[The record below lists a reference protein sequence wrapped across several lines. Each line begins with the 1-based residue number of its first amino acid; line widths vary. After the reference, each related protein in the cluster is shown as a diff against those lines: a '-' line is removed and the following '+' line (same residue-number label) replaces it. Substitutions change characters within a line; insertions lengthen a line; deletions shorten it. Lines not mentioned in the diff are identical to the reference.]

1 MLVIKQSATYLKD
14 LKITRHFPRVHA
26 VLQTQSLVPTCRK
39 NQGFSASGICECILN
54 KPNYQSMGQT
64 QNIRLP
70 MQRYRIHLTLS
81 RRLCFLNVTKSK
93 RFFLSVLQLNTIFS
107 AHISS
112 FKMIWK
118 PSNSLPFE
126 FSKDICIGSKNS
138 AEAKIY
144 ESDFR
149 PRFPL
154 RIILLYI

>member
-1 MLVIKQSATYLKD
+1 MDMFGQIHHFISLFIQHASRNPSQNVSYL
-14 LKITRHFPRVHA
+14 
-26 VLQTQSLVPTCRK
+26 
-39 NQGFSASGICECILN
+39 
-54 KPNYQSMGQT
+54 
-64 QNIRLP
+64 NIRIFTMFQKSFEQVLSRP
-70 MQRYRIHLTLS
+70 YLLS

-126 FSKDICIGSKNS
+126 FSEDICIGSKNS
-138 AEAKIY
+138 AEAKIC

-154 RIILLYI
+154 RITLLYI

>member
-1 MLVIKQSATYLKD
+1 MHGPY
-14 LKITRHFPRVHA
+14 
-26 VLQTQSLVPTCRK
+26 
-39 NQGFSASGICECILN
+39 ASQIIFQESIAF
-54 KPNYQSMGQT
+54 
-64 QNIRLP
+64 
-70 MQRYRIHLTLS
+70 S

-112 FKMIWK
+112 FKMTWK

-138 AEAKIY
+138 AQAKIC

-154 RIILLYI
+154 RITLLYI